1 MHSPQ
6 YNSLE
11 YLIMLECNRIPQIA
25 VNCILIVRM
34 PHPKPVP
41 DWPGSWWGRSARCR
55 WACPPAVICRVQ
67 NSDAGQPP
75 FVEKGKRAI
84 IGQGLSTAVHG
95 VRRLRCHWRVQKL
108 MLCVYIYIYIYIY
121 VYICLYTYTLLYT
134 IHTRTQAWR
143 PISERLGQ
151 HRLGLPLVCVCG
163 RWCPTSSELLLL
175 AYKPRTLVADRRY
188 LG

>member
-108 MLCVYIYIYIYIY
+108 MLCVYIYIYIYIHMF
-121 VYICLYTYTLLYT
+121 
-134 IHTRTQAWR
+134 IHVHIIMHNTHTHTSMASNIRKVWTTRIRLAQRVVGYCSLHINPVLWLR
-143 PISERLGQ
+143 IVDIWVNIWER
-151 HRLGLPLVCVCG
+151 HR
-163 RWCPTSSELLLL
+163 S
-175 AYKPRTLVADRRY
+175 
-188 LG
+188 